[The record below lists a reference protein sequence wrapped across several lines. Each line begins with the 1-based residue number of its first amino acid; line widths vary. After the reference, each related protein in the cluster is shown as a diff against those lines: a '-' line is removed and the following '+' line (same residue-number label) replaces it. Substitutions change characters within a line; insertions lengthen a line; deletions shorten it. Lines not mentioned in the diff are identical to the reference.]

1 MISNEVE
8 VETVNQIDDGQVDD
22 DEVDDD
28 LGSTDLGSTDLGKVQ
43 KYNLYSCL

>member
-1 MISNEVE
+1 MISNEIE

-28 LGSTDLGSTDLGKVQ
+28 LGSTDLGKVQ